1 MRRLLPTA
9 LLALALAAPAAAAP
23 TLPLGHAGPWIT
35 DAKGRVVILHGF
47 NMVYKRP
54 PYAPDAIGFGA
65 DDAKFLAR
73 EGYDTVR
80 VGVIYKAVEP
90 EPGKYDDA
98 YIARIAKTVNLLGR
112 QGIVSLVDFH
122 QDMYN
127 ERFQGEGWP
136 DWAVLDDGLPA
147 QPQNGFPGNYL
158 GMPALQRAF
167 DNFWANAKGPG
178 DVGLVDRYA
187 AAWQH
192 VASKFAS
199 NRYVLGYDLLNEPWP
214 GASWQDCINPT
225 GCPASDP
232 KLATF
237 TKTTL
242 TAIRKADRS
251 HLVFY
256 EPWVLFNDGGG
267 TTIGPFDDKRAAMS
281 FHDYCLSAGSSDS
294 YEGCATF
301 DDMVFQHADE
311 HAQRTGDALLMTE
324 FGATKAVDILTAM
337 VERADQHMIGW
348 QDGHYCGCDAPTTS
362 GPGDKQAIVIDPKK
376 PPTTKNLDPGKLKI
390 LTRPFP
396 QAVAGTPKAYAFD
409 AAKHVFTLSWT
420 TQRATGKGT
429 FGAGAITE
437 VRVPKRQY
445 PKGYVAKAKG
455 AKVTSKPNAPVLVL
469 AARNGAKTP
478 SVTVAPRT

>member
-1 MRRLLPTA
+1 MRRLLPLLA
-9 LLALALAAPAAAAP
+9 LLAVAAPAAAAP
-23 TLPLGHAGPWIT
+23 KLPLGHAGRWIT
-35 DAKGRVVILHGF
+35 DAQGRVVILHGF
-47 NMVYKRP
+47 NMVYKKP

-73 EGYDTVR
+73 EGHNTVR

-98 YIARIAKTVNLLGR
+98 YIDRIVKTVNLLGK

-136 DWAVLDDGLPA
+136 DWAVFDDGLPA
-147 QPQNGFPGNYL
+147 EPKNGFPANYL

-167 DNFWANAKGPG
+167 DNFWANVESPG
-178 DVGLVDRYA
+178 GVGLVDRYA

-192 VASKFAS
+192 VAQRFAK
-199 NRYVLGYDLLNEPWP
+199 NRYVLGYDLVNEPWP
-214 GASWQDCINPT
+214 GMSWQDCINPS

-232 KLATF
+232 KLHDF
-237 TKTTL
+237 TSKTL
-242 TAIRKADRS
+242 AAIRKADKT

-256 EPWVLFNDGGG
+256 EPWVLFNFGGG
-267 TTIGPFDDKRAAMS
+267 TTIGPFDDKRMAMS
-281 FHDYCLSAGSSDS
+281 FHDYCLSAGQSDS
-294 YEGCATF
+294 NDGCDTV
-301 DDMVFQHADE
+301 DDMVFDHADQHAE
-311 HAQRTGDALLMTE
+311 RTGDALLLTE

-337 VERADQHMIGW
+337 VQRADRHMIGW
-348 QDGHYCGCDAPTTS
+348 QEWHYCGCEDPTTS

-376 PPTTKNLDPGKLKI
+376 PPKAENLDVGKLKI
-390 LTRPFP
+390 LTRPYP

-409 AAKHVFTLSWT
+409 GEKHVFTFAWT
-420 TQRATGKGT
+420 PQRATGKGA
-429 FGAGAITE
+429 FGASAVTE

-455 AKVTSKPNAPVLVL
+455 AKVLSKRDAPVLLL
-469 AARNGAKTP
+469 AAKRGAKAP
-478 SVTVAPRT
+478 SVTVTPRT